1 MSSLS
6 PNYVVPDEVIE
17 KMKPL
22 WESALD
28 ASVPCVGKPIEVFM
42 PLPRSG
48 DTSGR
53 RVQELLGSMGDAF
66 GAVSNVAEVK
76 AVVLNFTEY
85 HDLRKLGRDVF
96 DFGDIPMG
104 LYPLGLT
111 GRLWGAYV
119 VTNSVGVW
127 CKKYARPTWVPQGT
141 LFVVGQCKDGSWVKQ
156 EIRVTREE
164 PTPG

>member
-6 PNYVVPDEVIE
+6 PDYVVPQEVIE
-17 KMKPL
+17 KTSPL

-28 ASVPCVGKPIEVFM
+28 ASVPCVGKPIEVFI
-42 PLPRSG
+42 PLPCQG
-48 DTSGR
+48 DPSGR
-53 RVQELLGSMGDAF
+53 RLQELFGGMADAF

-85 HDLRKLGRDVF
+85 HDLRRFGRDVF
-96 DFGDIPMG
+96 DFDDIPMG
-104 LYPLGLT
+104 LYPLGMT

-119 VTNSVGVW
+119 ITNSVGVW
-127 CKKYARPTWVPQGT
+127 VKKYARPTWVPQGT

-156 EIRVTREE
+156 EIRVTRAE
-164 PTPG
+164 PMQG